1 MHEEWWDTRDLG
13 SKRDQG
19 LSKKV
24 TLKMRPEKPV
34 GYR

>member
-1 MHEEWWDTRDLG
+1 MKSGGTQEHLG